1 MVILIFL
8 FKIIRTVTACIRGS
22 GSLINH
28 KKKRI
33 GANARFSPRKNGIFI
48 YALRDIKEGEE
59 IFADYGSNYIFD
71 KNLMLLINDNKVGE
85 STSIFKKW
93 YSGWDEKNNQKLILD
108 FNLKTV

>member
-1 MVILIFL
+1 VVILIFL

-71 KNLMLLINDNKVGE
+71 KN
-85 STSIFKKW
+85 FKTF
-93 YSGWDEKNNQKLILD
+93 NQE
-108 FNLKTV
+108 NLVIY